1 MDRKSHF
8 SSILKISAVALLLST
23 TSAQQIP
30 NVETDS
36 QKDGIILDNLNNA
49 IKPVKEAM
57 EPYKIHEGE
66 FERGVPKTH
75 DKYGKLILVLYRE
88 FVYIRIVVKRMYTNS
103 RKCSVR
109 SLKSLEV

>member
-1 MDRKSHF
+1 M
-8 SSILKISAVALLLST
+8 
-23 TSAQQIP
+23 
-30 NVETDS
+30 
-36 QKDGIILDNLNNA
+36 DNLNNA
-49 IKPVKEAM
+49 MKPVKEAM

-109 SLKSLEV
+109 SLKSLEVRLYYSLLVLLRFQAQIILVS

>member
-75 DKYGKLILVLYRE
+75 DKYGKLILVLYRYS
-88 FVYIRIVVKRMYTNS
+88 FILLQTVLRIQRTCNVDMKFLQIQ
-103 RKCSVR
+103 K
-109 SLKSLEV
+109 